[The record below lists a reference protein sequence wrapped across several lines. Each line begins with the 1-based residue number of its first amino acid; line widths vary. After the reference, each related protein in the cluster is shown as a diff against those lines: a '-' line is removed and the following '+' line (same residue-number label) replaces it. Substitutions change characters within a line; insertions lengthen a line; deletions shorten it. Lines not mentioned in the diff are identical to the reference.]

1 MFVVLQGAMAL
12 NRVHDLRAPLQE
24 KQKGGSVDLLHAHT
38 ARRNDID
45 LLRHHTPLIIQ
56 FEGALPS

>member
-1 MFVVLQGAMAL
+1 MFVVLQGAMVL

-45 LLRHHTPLIIQ
+45 LLRHYTPLVI
-56 FEGALPS
+56 